1 MLLRDPNAFA
11 PILGTDQYLL
21 LGSDAAEN
29 RRQISKFSQQDA
41 EVCSILVCII
51 NQIFYV
57 FHIRIT
63 LLQRF
68 EEYELWME
76 KIGKIGA
83 STFSFLSLLSRF
95 SADAITPLLDN
106 SPINVHKMFSGS
118 FSDRLRSLKSLPS
131 FFKMGEPDTEYNTAL
146 SCRLSLQ

>member
-41 EVCSILVCII
+41 EVCAILVH
-51 NQIFYV
+51 NQPDV
-57 FHIRIT
+57 LLFHIRIT

-76 KIGKIGA
+76 KIGKISA
-83 STFSFLSLLSRF
+83 STFSFLIFAVCLAFQLMLSLLYWTI
-95 SADAITPLLDN
+95 APLMC
-106 SPINVHKMFSGS
+106 IKC
-118 FSDRLRSLKSLPS
+118 SLEA
-131 FFKMGEPDTEYNTAL
+131 FQIEFVV
-146 SCRLSLQ
+146 